1 MDKNEM
7 PNLISEKFMDMVRNI
22 TGKQEIYPFMM
33 RLLEENL
40 ELIRRINQAQDA
52 YEREIKISESRY
64 NSWSKERVEVNLLKE
79 EIKKLR
85 AEIQKLSRRRK

>member
-1 MDKNEM
+1 MNKNGM
-7 PNLISEKFMDMVRNI
+7 PSLVSEEYMDMVRNI

-52 YEREIKISESRY
+52 YEASEARSNDYRKRY
-64 NSWSKERVEVNLLKE
+64 QEY
-79 EIKKLR
+79 IKKSWDLEEEVKKLQ